1 MSFSAE
7 NMFTAFVSAFL
18 YERGFVPSDN
28 CRCVPVVTGIENY
41 ARGSKNS
48 GARIDTSANLRYNV
62 AMIDLVETVGA
73 ALACAE
79 GKRFAVGVSGGRD
92 SVCLLH
98 AILRCGI
105 DKSRVIVVHVNHCLR
120 AAADRD
126 ENFVRGLCEKSGV
139 AFVSV
144 RVDVKRAAEQC
155 GQTVEQAAR
164 NLRYDAFYDMIKSDR
179 ADYILT
185 AHHALDNAESVLM
198 HLFRGAGLDG
208 LRGIGGFDAERK
220 LIRPFISVYPAE
232 LDAYA
237 AENGIEYVTDE
248 TNLVPDADRNFI
260 RLNVLPLIEQR
271 YTGAVRAV
279 NEFAREC
286 ESAADTLDALADAEN
301 IYYDRGAV
309 CVRSS
314 ALDGALAGRYV
325 RRALAYFSLVDV
337 TREQISAA
345 VALRGKRVGAIA
357 EAANGVKAER
367 ESSAVAFYIPRAEYG
382 GERPLVYGSNVVDGL
397 TFRVENTD
405 SDPKAFVGCVADA
418 DKLDGAVV
426 RFRRDGDIF
435 TPFGGKPKKLKQYFT
450 DNKVPNRIKS
460 RTPLIARGKE
470 ILAVV
475 GMQVSDNVRV
485 AADTK
490 RRVLITI

>member
-1 MSFSAE
+1 MRNIDA
-7 NMFTAFVSAFL
+7 N
-18 YERGFVPSDN
+18 
-28 CRCVPVVTGIENY
+28 
-41 ARGSKNS
+41 
-48 GARIDTSANLRYNV
+48 IDTSANLRYNV

-79 GKRFAVGVSGGRD
+79 GKGFAVGVSGGRD

-120 AAADRD
+120 DTADRD

-208 LRGIGGFDAERK
+208 FRGIGGFDAARK
-220 LIRPFISVYPAE
+220 LIRPLISVYPAE
-232 LDAYA
+232 LDVYA

-325 RRALAYFSLVDV
+325 RRALAYFSLVDG
-337 TREQISAA
+337 TREQSSAA
-345 VALRGKRVGAIA
+345 GALRDKRGGAIA

-382 GERPLVYGSNVVDGL
+382 GERPLVCGTNVIDGL

-435 TPFGGKPKKLKQYFT
+435 KPFGGKPKKLKQYFT